1 MEHAIYRIIDANFN
15 RSREALRVIEDFCR
29 FYLNS
34 APLASRCKQLR
45 HELCTLL
52 GQLESGK
59 LFTSRDVDR
68 DIGIGVTVPGQMGRG
83 ELKDTFT
90 AAARRL
96 TEALRCLSETV
107 ALTNTGL
114 AAKIE
119 NLRYAA
125 YTLEKDIAIFSST
138 VEKFRAAR
146 LYIVITSNHPAD
158 IFFLT
163 ESCIAGGADCIQ
175 IRVKQME
182 DDKLFA
188 LAEEFVR
195 ACRADNCL
203 SIINDRADIAIAA
216 GADGVHL
223 GQNDLPIE
231 QAFKLQL
238 SPLIIGKST
247 HSMEQLKAACTQ
259 PITYAALGPVFA
271 TPTKPS
277 APPVGLG
284 YVRDGTSM
292 LADTGIA
299 HVAIGGIK
307 LDNIEQVLKA
317 GARTIAIS
325 SAVTNCHDPKGACQ
339 LFKEKI
345 LSFKEQ

>member
-1 MEHAIYRIIDANFN
+1 MEHALYRIIDANFN
-15 RSREALRVIEDFCR
+15 RSREAIRVIEDFCR

-34 APLASRCKQLR
+34 AGLAARCKQLR

-68 DIGIGVTVPGQMGRG
+68 DVGIAVTVPGQLGRD

-96 TEALRCLSETV
+96 TEALRCLSEAI

-125 YTLEKDIAIFSST
+125 YTLEKDISIFSST
-138 VEKFRAAR
+138 VEKFRAVR

-175 IRVKQME
+175 LRVKQME

-188 LAEEFVR
+188 LAAEFAR

-203 SIINDRADIAIAA
+203 SIINDRPDIAISS

-238 SPLIIGKST
+238 GPLIIGKST
-247 HSMEQLKAACTQ
+247 HSMEQLKAASAQ

-271 TPTKPS
+271 TPTKPT
-277 APPVGLG
+277 APPVGLE
-284 YVRDGTSM
+284 YVRDGTAF

-299 HVAIGGIK
+299 HVAIGGIT
-307 LDNIEQVLKA
+307 LDNIEQVLNA
-317 GARTIAIS
+317 GAHTIAIS

-345 LSFKEQ
+345 ISFKEQ